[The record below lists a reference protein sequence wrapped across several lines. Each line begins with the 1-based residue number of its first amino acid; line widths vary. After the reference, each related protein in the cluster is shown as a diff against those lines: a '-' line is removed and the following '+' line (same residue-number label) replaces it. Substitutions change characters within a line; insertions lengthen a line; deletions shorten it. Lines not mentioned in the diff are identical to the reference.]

1 MRWCQAD
8 RWTKSSKWIH
18 KTNFHPALLAASH
31 LRFAGVA
38 VNSYPENSHCF
49 CKLEQMILLGESKVK
64 SCFQECLISPAR
76 VDRFIWS
83 HQRWSLPCWGKARGR
98 SKAWVAFDTISGK
111 FPWVCQGK
119 TWAFRP
125 QSCYGAL
132 WSALRAGCASLRAC
146 PGCTAPVSRTQNLK
160 TNGFCP
166 VGEHYIDLDIVALRM
181 TESFF
186 FFFFSFLLLPLSF
199 SSGCETNHISENFGM
214 CHDKKMIPSYRL
226 LLWLKAS
233 ICINE

>member
-186 FFFFSFLLLPLSF
+186 FFFFPSFYCLFHFHLGVKPTTFLKTSECVMTRKWFPAIGCC
-199 SSGCETNHISENFGM
+199 SG
-214 CHDKKMIPSYRL
+214 
-226 LLWLKAS
+226 
-233 ICINE
+233 

>member
-8 RWTKSSKWIH
+8 RWTKSSKWIY

-186 FFFFSFLLLPLSF
+186 FFFFPSFYCLFHFHLGVKPTTFLKTSECVMTRKWFPAIGCC
-199 SSGCETNHISENFGM
+199 SG
-214 CHDKKMIPSYRL
+214 
-226 LLWLKAS
+226 
-233 ICINE
+233 

>member
-8 RWTKSSKWIH
+8 RWTKSSKWIY

-181 TESFF
+181 TE
-186 FFFFSFLLLPLSF
+186 
-199 SSGCETNHISENFGM
+199 
-214 CHDKKMIPSYRL
+214 
-226 LLWLKAS
+226 
-233 ICINE
+233 